1 MDCLWHVDDTLLL
14 ANTSQEEAAMLGVFA
29 TALNIFGLELDVPQA
44 GQPINPNEPGAKMT
58 AFCVNCLGEGI
69 QLPESV
75 DPEQRTC
82 PYIREGTWKWLGR
95 LWDPEGT
102 WNEDTVSRCN
112 KAWAVFSNSKQIL
125 LNRDAT
131 MTNWVRYLWATVGA
145 VITANSGSR
154 TWSDA
159 QLANIGSTMIAMLR
173 KVKAP
178 IRGG

>member
-1 MDCLWHVDDTLLL
+1 
-14 ANTSQEEAAMLGVFA
+14 MLGVFA
-29 TALNIFGLELDVPQA
+29 TALNSFGLELDVPQA
-44 GQPINPNEPGAKMT
+44 GQPINPNGPGAKMT
-58 AFCVNCLGEGI
+58 AFCVNCLDEGI
-69 QLPESV
+69 KPPESV

-82 PYIREGTWKWLGR
+82 PYIREGTWKWLGK

-112 KAWAVFSNSKQIL
+112 KAWAGFSKSKHIL

-131 MTNWVRYLWATVGA
+131 MTNRVRYLRAIVGA

-159 QLANIGSTMIAMLR
+159 QVANIDSTMLAMLR
-173 KVKAP
+173 KME
-178 IRGG
+178 IR